1 MCDELVK
8 KVIAINLNKQNPDKK
23 TEDVDKNKL
32 DTSEFTEILEVSRL
46 TEIKFNAR
54 MAEATKTL

>member
-23 TEDVDKNKL
+23 IEDVDKTNL
-32 DTSEFTEILEVSRL
+32 IPVNLL
-46 TEIKFNAR
+46 KFL
-54 MAEATKTL
+54 KWVDLQK